1 MAKQIL
7 VGIKKQ
13 SLNEVAHYLMIY
25 FPYNEEMCSYANDWL
40 GELYENKYPLVSKGM
55 WSGII
60 DLKTHKLLDWKP
72 EYGDLYF
79 QAKVCDSGTY
89 ILLDKDKKVICK
101 IADYVPNGLIPEA
114 ADCGDYIRLRIKHD
128 GMIENWI
135 EKPDFSDFIED
146 SETVEKIDTSIEEE
160 TILDIKVEFTYSQLM
175 ANLLRLPKYLQMEIG
190 KTLIANASD
199 GFEKDV
205 IGQK

>member
-1 MAKQIL
+1 M
-7 VGIKKQ
+7 
-13 SLNEVAHYLMIY
+13 
-25 FPYNEEMCSYANDWL
+25 
-40 GELYENKYPLVSKGM
+40 
-55 WSGII
+55 
-60 DLKTHKLLDWKP
+60 KTHKLLDWKP

-146 SETVEKIDTSIEEE
+146 SETVEKIDTSIKEEP
-160 TILDIKVEFTYSQLM
+160 ILDTKVEFTYSQLM

-190 KTLIANASD
+190 KALIANASE
-199 GFEKDV
+199 GFEEDE
-205 IGQK
+205 